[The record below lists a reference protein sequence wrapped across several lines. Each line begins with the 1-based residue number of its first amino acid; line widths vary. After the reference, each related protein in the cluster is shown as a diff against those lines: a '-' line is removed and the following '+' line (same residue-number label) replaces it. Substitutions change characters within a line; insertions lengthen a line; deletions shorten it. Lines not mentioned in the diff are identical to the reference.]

1 MASDLHLPVDRA
13 SELSLHAQLARR
25 IREAVSGGELAAGD
39 RLPSVRDLADS
50 AGVNVNTVRAVYARL
65 ESEGVV
71 LREHGRGT
79 FVADSAP
86 GSGPRPATRRELHEQ
101 IAALEATLSRLPPP
115 PVGGEPPRRKPG
127 AALLSTDQLV
137 EVRDRLV
144 ERLERLD
151 AERSALIESLEGLGL
166 EAPSQGPASARR
178 STPSLAGARIRWLGA

>member
-1 MASDLHLPVDRA
+1 MTSDLHLPVDRA
-13 SELSLHAQLARR
+13 SELPLHAQLARR
-25 IREAVSGGELAAGD
+25 IREAVSGGKLPGGE

-71 LREHGRGT
+71 RREHGRGT
-79 FVADSAP
+79 FVADSAA
-86 GSGPRPATRRELHEQ
+86 GSRARPVTRRELHEQ
-101 IAALEATLSRLPPP
+101 IAVLETTLSRLPPP
-115 PVGGEPPRRKPG
+115 PVGGESPRRKPG

-144 ERLERLD
+144 ERLEQLD

-166 EAPSQGPASARR
+166 EARPQSGASARR

>member
-13 SELSLHAQLARR
+13 SELPLHAQLARR
-25 IREAVSGGELAAGD
+25 IREAVSGGELEAGE

-71 LREHGRGT
+71 RSEHGRGT
-79 FVADSAP
+79 FVAGSAP
-86 GSGPRPATRRELHEQ
+86 GSGARPVTRRELHEQ

-144 ERLERLD
+144 GRLEQLD

-166 EAPSQGPASARR
+166 DERPQGGASARR